1 MTGPLAG
8 LRVIELCDELGQL
21 AGKLLADMGADVVKV
36 EPPTGSTARGVGP
49 FVDDIPGPNR
59 SLNFWYHN
67 TNKRSVVLD
76 LESEPGAAAWKA
88 LVANAD
94 IVIEDRPPGALDRL
108 GLGHRSLLPDGAPGG
123 AVAATPPSSLLP
135 HPSLIWCSLTP
146 FGQDGPWANYQ
157 ATDLTALALG
167 GPMMMNGYDPSDA
180 EGAPPIRGH
189 GDQGYNTACH
199 YAVQGILAALLY
211 RDRTGEG
218 QHVDASMH
226 EALSSTTEVGLP
238 YWFTKRVNVIRQTG
252 RHAAATRSEP
262 WLYPARDERYALIF
276 GVGRDNASWKKIKE
290 WFQSEG
296 FGLQFDEPRFDEP
309 IARQPARGTAEAA
322 EILAEVGRFIA
333 AHTADEVYR
342 GGQERRQSWGVVR
355 APDEA
360 LDERH
365 WDDRGFWVEVAG
377 EGRDDRPVR
386 MPGAPYQFSE
396 TPWALRRPAPKLGEH
411 TAEVLAELPR

>member
-1 MTGPLAG
+1 VSGPLAG

-21 AGKLLADMGADVVKV
+21 AGKLLADMGADVIKV
-36 EPPTGSTARGVGP
+36 EPPAGSAARSVGP
-49 FVDDIPGPNR
+49 FVDDTPGPNR

-76 LESEPGAAAWKA
+76 LETEPGASAWKS
-88 LVANAD
+88 LVATAD
-94 IVIEDRPPGALDRL
+94 IVIEDRSPGALDRL
-108 GLGHRSLLPDGAPGG
+108 GLGHRSLLPGG
-123 AVAATPPSSLLP
+123 NEATPPSSP
-135 HPSLIWCSLTP
+135 FPAPPLIWCSITP
-146 FGQDGPWANYQ
+146 IGQDGPWADYQ
-157 ATDLTALALG
+157 ATDMTALALG
-167 GPMMMNGYDPSDA
+167 GPMMMNGYDPTDA

-189 GDQGYNTACH
+189 GDQGYNTVCH
-199 YAVQGILAALLY
+199 YAVQGTLAALLY
-211 RDRTGEG
+211 RDRTGQG
-218 QHVDASMH
+218 QHIDASMH

-238 YWFTKRVNVIRQTG
+238 YWFTKRLNVVRQTG

-262 WLYPARDERYALIF
+262 WLYLASDQRYALIF

-309 IARQPARGTAEAA
+309 AARQPARGTPEAA

-333 AHTADEVYR
+333 AHTAQEVFR

-360 LDERH
+360 LADPH
-365 WDDRGFWVEVAG
+365 WEDRGFWAETTG
-377 EGRDDRPVR
+377 EGRDRPVR

-396 TPWALRRPAPKLGEH
+396 TPWELRRPAPKLGEH
-411 TAEVLAELPR
+411 TGEVLSELDR

>member
-1 MTGPLAG
+1 MSGPLTG

-21 AGKLLADMGADVVKV
+21 AGKLLADMGADVIKV
-36 EPPTGSTARGVGP
+36 EPPEGSAARRVGP
-49 FVDDIPGPNR
+49 FVDDVPGANR

-76 LESEPGAAAWKA
+76 LDSPAGGAAWKA
-88 LVANAD
+88 LVAAAD

-108 GLGHRSLLPDGAPGG
+108 GLGHRSLLGADGPAQ
-123 AVAATPPSSLLP
+123 
-135 HPSLIWCSLTP
+135 PSLIWCSLTP
-146 FGQDGPWANYQ
+146 FGQGGPWADFH

-167 GPMMMNGYDPSDA
+167 GPMMMNGYDPADA

-211 RDRTGEG
+211 RDRTGRG
-218 QHVDASMH
+218 QHIDASMH

-238 YWFTKRVNVIRQTG
+238 YWFTQRVNVIRQTG

-262 WLYPARDERYALIF
+262 WLYLANDNRHALIF

-309 IARQPARGTAEAA
+309 AARQPARGTPEAA

-333 AHTADEVYR
+333 AHAADEIYR

-360 LDERH
+360 LNDPH
-365 WDDRGFWVEVAG
+365 WDDRGFWVEITG
-377 EGRDDRPVR
+377 EGRPGPVR

-396 TPWALRRPAPKLGEH
+396 TPWELRRPAPRLGEH
-411 TAEVLAELPR
+411 TREVLAELGISL

>member
-1 MTGPLAG
+1 
-8 LRVIELCDELGQL
+8 
-21 AGKLLADMGADVVKV
+21 
-36 EPPTGSTARGVGP
+36 
-49 FVDDIPGPNR
+49 
-59 SLNFWYHN
+59 
-67 TNKRSVVLD
+67 
-76 LESEPGAAAWKA
+76 
-88 LVANAD
+88 
-94 IVIEDRPPGALDRL
+94 
-108 GLGHRSLLPDGAPGG
+108 
-123 AVAATPPSSLLP
+123 
-135 HPSLIWCSLTP
+135 LTP
-146 FGQDGPWANYQ
+146 FGQDGPWADFQ

-167 GPMMMNGYDPSDA
+167 GPMMMNGYDPADA

-211 RDRTGEG
+211 RDRTGRG
-218 QHVDASMH
+218 QHIDASMH

-238 YWFTKRVNVIRQTG
+238 YWFTLRVNVIRQTG

-262 WLYPARDERYALIF
+262 WLYLANDNRYALIF

-309 IARQPARGTAEAA
+309 AARQPARGTPEAA

-333 AHTADEVYR
+333 AHTAEEVYR

-360 LDERH
+360 LNDPH

-377 EGRDDRPVR
+377 EGRPGPVR

-396 TPWALRRPAPKLGEH
+396 TPWELRRPAPRLGEH
-411 TAEVLAELPR
+411 TREVLAEFGISL

>member
-1 MTGPLAG
+1 VSGPLAG
-8 LRVIELCDELGQL
+8 LRVVELCDELGQL
-21 AGKLLADMGADVVKV
+21 AGKLLADMGADVIKV
-36 EPPTGSTARGVGP
+36 EPPSGSSARAIGP
-49 FVDDIPGPNR
+49 FVDDLPGPNR

-67 TNKRSVVLD
+67 TNKRSVILD
-76 LESEPGAAAWKA
+76 LETNEGQAAWRS
-88 LVANAD
+88 LVATAD
-94 IVIEDRPPGALDRL
+94 VVIEDRAPGSLDML
-108 GLGHRSLLPDGAPGG
+108 GLGHRSMLPDGARGDG
-123 AVAATPPSSLLP
+123 AAGTPPSP
-135 HPSLIWCSLTP
+135 LIWCSITP
-146 FGQDGPWANYQ
+146 FGQDGPWAGFR

-211 RDRTGEG
+211 RDRTGKG

-238 YWFTKRVNVIRQTG
+238 YWFTKRLNVIRQTG

-262 WLYPARDERYALIF
+262 WLYLANDDRYALIF

-309 IARQPARGTAEAA
+309 TARQPARGTAEAA
-322 EILAEVGRFIA
+322 EILTEVGRFIA
-333 AHTADEVYR
+333 AHSADEVYR

-355 APDEA
+355 APDESLA
-360 LDERH
+360 DPH
-365 WDDRGFWVEVAG
+365 WEDRGFWVEVTG
-377 EGRDDRPVR
+377 EGRDQRPVR

-396 TPWALRRPAPKLGEH
+396 TPWELRRPAPKLGEH
-411 TAEVLAELPR
+411 TTEVLNELRG

>member
-1 MTGPLAG
+1 VTGPLAG

-21 AGKLLADMGADVVKV
+21 AGKLLADMGADVIKV
-36 EPPTGSTARGVGP
+36 EPPAGSTARAIGP

-67 TNKRSVVLD
+67 TNKRSVILD
-76 LESEPGAAAWKA
+76 LESEAGAAAWKA
-88 LVANAD
+88 LVSTAD
-94 IVIEDRPPGALDRL
+94 IVIEDQSPGALDRL
-108 GLGHRSLLPDGAPGG
+108 GLGHRSLLRGD
-123 AVAATPPSSLLP
+123 SSLLP
-135 HPSLIWCSLTP
+135 PPRIWCSITP
-146 FGQDGPWANYQ
+146 FGQDGPWADFQ
-157 ATDLTALALG
+157 ATDMTALALG
-167 GPMMMNGYDPSDA
+167 GPMMMNGYDPTDA

-199 YAVQGILAALLY
+199 YAVQGVLAALLH
-211 RDRTGEG
+211 RDRTGQG

-238 YWFTKRVNVIRQTG
+238 YWFTKRVNVIRQTA

-262 WLYPARDERYALIF
+262 WLYLANDERYALIF
-276 GVGRDNASWKKIKE
+276 GVGRDNASWNKIKE

-296 FGLQFDEPRFDEP
+296 FGLQFDEARFGEP
-309 IARQPARGTAEAA
+309 AARQPARGTTEAA

-333 AHTADEVYR
+333 AHPADEIYR

-360 LDERH
+360 LADPH
-365 WDDRGFWVEVAG
+365 WEDRGFWVDITG

-396 TPWALRRPAPKLGEH
+396 TPWELRRPAPKLGEH
-411 TAEVLAELPR
+411 TAEVLSELPR

>member
-1 MTGPLAG
+1 
-8 LRVIELCDELGQL
+8 
-21 AGKLLADMGADVVKV
+21 
-36 EPPTGSTARGVGP
+36 
-49 FVDDIPGPNR
+49 
-59 SLNFWYHN
+59 
-67 TNKRSVVLD
+67 
-76 LESEPGAAAWKA
+76 
-88 LVANAD
+88 
-94 IVIEDRPPGALDRL
+94 
-108 GLGHRSLLPDGAPGG
+108 
-123 AVAATPPSSLLP
+123 
-135 HPSLIWCSLTP
+135 
-146 FGQDGPWANYQ
+146 
-157 ATDLTALALG
+157 
-167 GPMMMNGYDPSDA
+167 MMMNGYDPSDV

-211 RDRTGEG
+211 RDRTGHG

-262 WLYPARDERYALIF
+262 WLYPAEDDRYALIF

-296 FGLQFDEPRFDEP
+296 FGLQLDEPRFDEP
-309 IARQPARGTAEAA
+309 TARQPARGTAEAA
-322 EILAEVGRFIA
+322 EILVEVGRFIA
-333 AHTADEVYR
+333 AHPADEIYR

-360 LDERH
+360 LTDPH
-365 WDDRGFWVEVAG
+365 WEDRGFWVEVTG

-396 TPWALRRPAPKLGEH
+396 TPWELRRPAPKLGEH
-411 TAEVLAELPR
+411 TAEVLSELPRG

>member
-1 MTGPLAG
+1 MSGPLAG
-8 LRVIELCDELGQL
+8 LRIIELCDELGQL
-21 AGKLLADMGADVVKV
+21 VGKLLADMGADVIKV
-36 EPPTGSTARGVGP
+36 EPPEGSAARRLGP
-49 FVDDIPGPNR
+49 FVDDVPGANR

-76 LESEPGAAAWKA
+76 LDSPAGGAAWKA
-88 LVANAD
+88 LVAAAD
-94 IVIEDRPPGALDRL
+94 IVIEDRAPGALDRL
-108 GLGHRSLLPDGAPGG
+108 GLGHRSPLGAEDGPAP
-123 AVAATPPSSLLP
+123 T
-135 HPSLIWCSLTP
+135 SLIWCSLTP
-146 FGQDGPWANYQ
+146 FGQDGPWADFH

-167 GPMMMNGYDPSDA
+167 GPMMMNGYDPADA

-211 RDRTGEG
+211 RDRTGRG
-218 QHVDASMH
+218 QHIDASMH

-238 YWFTKRVNVIRQTG
+238 YWFTRRVNVIRQTG

-262 WLYPARDERYALIF
+262 WLYLANDNRHALIF

-309 IARQPARGTAEAA
+309 AARQPARGTPEAA

-333 AHTADEVYR
+333 AHTADEIYR

-360 LDERH
+360 LNDPH
-365 WDDRGFWVEVAG
+365 WDDRGFWVEITG
-377 EGRDDRPVR
+377 EGRDGPVR

-396 TPWALRRPAPKLGEH
+396 TPWELRRPAPRLGEH
-411 TAEVLAELPR
+411 TREVLAELGISL

>member
-1 MTGPLAG
+1 MSGPLAG
-8 LRVIELCDELGQL
+8 LRIIELCDEPGQL
-21 AGKLLADMGADVVKV
+21 AGKLLADMGADVIKV
-36 EPPTGSTARGVGP
+36 EPPSGSTARAVGP

-76 LESEPGAAAWKA
+76 LETGAGASAWKA
-88 LVANAD
+88 LVSNAD
-94 IVIEDRPPGALDRL
+94 IVIEDRPPGDLDGL
-108 GLGHRSLLPDGAPGG
+108 GLGHRSLLSTGGARDGA
-123 AVAATPPSSLLP
+123 AARTPPSSLLP
-135 HPSLIWCSLTP
+135 PLIWCSITP
-146 FGQDGPWANYQ
+146 FGQDGPWAGYP

-180 EGAPPIRGH
+180 QGAPPIRGH

-199 YAVQGILAALLY
+199 YAVQGVLAALLY
-211 RDRTGEG
+211 RDRTGQG

-252 RHAAATRSEP
+252 RHAAAVRSEP
-262 WLYPARDERYALIF
+262 WLYLADDDRYALIF
-276 GVGRDNASWKKIKE
+276 GVGRDNASWNKIKE

-296 FGLQFDEPRFDEP
+296 FGLQFDEARFDEP
-309 IARQPARGTAEAA
+309 AARQPARGTAEAA

-333 AHTADEVYR
+333 AHSADEVYR

-360 LDERH
+360 LADAH
-365 WDDRGFWVEVAG
+365 WDDRGFWVEVTG

-396 TPWALRRPAPKLGEH
+396 TPWELRRPAPKLGEH
-411 TAEVLAELPR
+411 TDEVLSELSR